1 MTPPLPITARHRQGL
16 FLPRTYVVYRTSEPI
31 TVDGNLD
38 KKAWWDAPWT
48 EPFEDHQAPNA
59 PAPWRG
65 TRAAIL
71 WDDEYLYFAARLQE
85 ENVWGS
91 ITERDA
97 VIYKDND
104 FEIFLD
110 VDERGDNYYEFEINA
125 LNTVWD
131 MFHPREYHR
140 GSCLD
145 TAYDIDGIRLA
156 LAGDPGA
163 RRHRGGD
170 PTRPR
175 AVVSREF
182 LPGAISARHQWSEL
196 CQGRGIAVR
205 GLDLEFDQLRRSA
218 HPRGM
223 GPRLFQ

>member
-1 MTPPLPITARHRQGL
+1 MRRPADRNRQSVGANGEAAKAESASMTPPLPITARHRQGL

-59 PAPWRG
+59 PAPWRV
-65 TRAAIL
+65 TRASIL

-145 TAYDIDGIRLA
+145 TACDINASAMRCKCRAHSTITTTSIRV
-156 LAGDPGA
+156 GRWRSPGP
-163 RRHRGGD
+163 GGRSGS
-170 PTRPR
+170 TAAPR
-175 AVVSREF
+175 
-182 LPGAISARHQWSEL
+182 
-196 CQGRGIAVR
+196 
-205 GLDLEFDQLRRSA
+205 RRS
-218 HPRGM
+218 HP
-223 GPRLFQ
+223 P

>member
-1 MTPPLPITARHRQGL
+1 
-16 FLPRTYVVYRTSEPI
+16 
-31 TVDGNLD
+31 
-38 KKAWWDAPWT
+38 
-48 EPFEDHQAPNA
+48 
-59 PAPWRG
+59 
-65 TRAAIL
+65 
-71 WDDEYLYFAARLQE
+71 
-85 ENVWGS
+85 
-91 ITERDA
+91 

-131 MFHPREYHR
+131 MFHPPCGASAGHTQQSPRHR
-140 GSCLD
+140 YGLD
-145 TAYDIDGIRLA
+145 GGGRLA

-163 RRHRGGD
+163 RPHRGGD
-170 PTRPR
+170 PRPR